1 MTTVPHPD
9 EFGGTQ
15 ERLLESALATTEGQL
30 LEAEKIVA
38 QRFPLADAEQRASLV
53 LSVAQVLATNYL
65 AAATVRNQ
73 PKS

>member
-1 MTTVPHPD
+1 MHNVPHPD

-30 LEAEKIVA
+30 LEAEKLVA
-38 QRFPLADAEQRASLV
+38 QRFPMADADRRASLV
-53 LSVAQVLATNYL
+53 MAVAQVLATNYL

-73 PKS
+73 PKG